1 MSLRKTLFVVGVLI
15 AGFAGGLVVSGRMS
29 TTSSSTAAPAAPALQ
44 ARPASMPGA
53 INPPSSAALP
63 DLSSVAERA
72 IQASVNITS
81 TQYVQDP
88 WMQMWYGPDS
98 VRAQTSLGSG
108 VVVSPDGY
116 VLTNNH
122 VIGNAR
128 AEIKVTLADN
138 SELPAKIVGVDTL
151 TDLAVVKVDA
161 RSLNPLPWGDSS
173 KIRVAEWVLAIGN
186 PFSLGQTVT
195 FGIVS
200 SANRHDAQLASY
212 NDFIQ
217 TDAAV
222 NPGNSGGALI
232 NARGELIGINS
243 MIYSQTG
250 GYQGITFA
258 IPSNLARSIMEELK
272 TKGEIVRGSI
282 GNLQLRTISAD
293 DARRARLG
301 NTGGVYIDVM
311 YRNDPAYRAGLQPED
326 IIVRFRDKDV
336 SDAGQLLRL
345 VADTPVGTTV
355 KVEVI
360 REGRRQVFDVPVVK
374 MTAPRRRY

>member
-1 MSLRKTLFVVGVLI
+1 MALRKTLFVVGVLI

-29 TTSSSTAAPAAPALQ
+29 TTSSSTAAPAAPAPQ

-138 SELPAKIVGVDTL
+138 SELPAKIVGVDSL
-151 TDLAVVKVDA
+151 TDLAVVKIDA

-282 GNLQLRTISAD
+282 GNLQVRTISAD

-301 NTGGVYIDVM
+301 NAGGVYIDSM

-336 SDAGQLLRL
+336 SDAGQFMRL

-355 KVEVI
+355 RVEVI
-360 REGRRQVFDVPVVK
+360 REGRRQAFDVPVVK

>member
-1 MSLRKTLFVVGVLI
+1 MSLRKTLFVIGLLI

-29 TTSSSTAAPAAPALQ
+29 VTSPGAAEPAPAPPQ
-44 ARPASMPGA
+44 GRPASIPGA
-53 INPPSSAALP
+53 VNPASSLVLP

-108 VVVSPDGY
+108 VVVSSDGY

-138 SELPAKIVGVDTL
+138 SELPAKIVGVDSL
-151 TDLAVVKVDA
+151 TDLAVVKIDA
-161 RSLNPLPWGDSS
+161 RNLNPLPWGDSG

-200 SANRHDAQLASY
+200 SSNRHDAQLPSY

-250 GYQGITFA
+250 GYQGIAFA

-282 GNLQLRTISAD
+282 GNMQLRTISAD
-293 DARRARLG
+293 EARRARLG
-301 NTGGVYIDVM
+301 NVGGVYIDTM
-311 YRNDPAYRAGLQPED
+311 FRSDSAYRAGLLPED

-336 SDAGQLLRL
+336 TDAGQLLRL

-355 KVEVI
+355 KIEVI
-360 REGRRQVFDVPVVK
+360 RDGRRQAFDVPVVK
-374 MTAPRRRY
+374 MTPRRRS